1 MRIRPAPPIALL
13 VVLSVAGCAD
23 VPPRLKQAPPLTSS
37 AACTVGGENV
47 VGRAYR
53 NPIATIVMN
62 NDGGWCWMMSAE
74 SNRGMPYG
82 PYLKVTRPPQYG
94 TLQIDV
100 LETRTRVAYR
110 PNPSFVGTDGFE
122 TRSMEVGFEVDY
134 RVTVT
139 Q

>member
-1 MRIRPAPPIALL
+1 MRIRPAPSTALL
-13 VVLSVAGCAD
+13 AVLSVAACAD
-23 VPPRLKQAPPLTSS
+23 VPPRLKEAPPLTSS

-53 NPIATIVMN
+53 NPIATVVMN
-62 NDGGWCWMMSAE
+62 NDGGWCWMMSSE

-100 LETRTRVAYR
+100 LATQTRVAYR
-110 PNPSFVGTDGFE
+110 PNPGFVGTDGFE
-122 TRSMEVGFEVDY
+122 TRSMEVGYEVDY

-139 Q
+139 K